1 MRNHHSR
8 AAAAASVAAAAAL
21 ALAAGLT
28 TPAAAAPASTP
39 RSLAGPSAPY
49 EQSAPSVP
57 SARSAEP
64 GGAGARS
71 APSTRVTLITGDRV
85 LLDADAEP
93 VGLERAPGREHIPV
107 SLRRENGHTSVL
119 PYDAQALIRAGTL
132 DPRLFDVTELGRPEY
147 RARGDG
153 RLQLIVG
160 YEGGSAPAA
169 RSALR
174 AADGPEVTR
183 TYPTL
188 GAEAV
193 SAAPG
198 AAAALW
204 EALTDPGRGTGRRAA
219 APGIATVW
227 LDAVRTA
234 TLDKST
240 RQIGADKAWAA
251 GYDGAGV
258 KIAVLDTGVDATHA
272 DLAGQVVAE
281 QNFSRAADA
290 QDHFGHGTHVASIA
304 AGTGARSGGAFKGV
318 APGAK
323 LLNGTVLDDRGSGDD
338 SGILAGIEWA
348 VAQSADIVNLSLGAP
363 DTAQTDP
370 LEAAVNKLSAETGVL
385 FAVAAGNRGRRG
397 PGTVDSP
404 GSANAALTVG
414 AVDDADLL
422 APFSSTGPR
431 VGDGGVKPDVTAPG
445 VDITAAAAPGS
456 VIERENGQDPAG
468 YLTISGTSMAT
479 PHVAGAAALL
489 KQQHPAWKGAELK
502 GALTASAGGTAYT
515 PYQQGTG
522 RIAVDGAL
530 GQSVVAQEGALT
542 YDTQRW
548 PHADDTPQSRKITY
562 RNLGGSPVTLDLAVA
577 GTGPDGKPAA
587 EGFFTLG
594 ARRLTVP
601 AGGTAETTLTVD
613 TRLGGTVDGTYSAY
627 ATATATGGGGAA
639 GGQSV
644 RTAAVA
650 ERETE
655 SYDLTLRHIGR
666 DGKPTKDYGTTV
678 QGTTGG
684 AASRRFEAYDAS
696 GTVTLRVPK
705 GGYLLDASVVVDP
718 ADSTKGA
725 DWIVQPRL
733 DIAGDT
739 TVTLDARTTRPV
751 DVTVPSTSA
760 VAQFVM
766 PTYTLREG
774 GKEYGFGFW
783 LDSLTGFRTRHLGPR
798 TEAGALSQ
806 QWDVHW
812 QDGTSA
818 EYHAVLGGPVR
829 SLATGYTRHLK
840 ARDLAA
846 LEVGQGASAPG
857 KEGSL
862 TAIGSLPD
870 SRGGSSMSVRRP
882 LPTTSTVY
890 VSTVDKVTWDLSF
903 VQSAGRDGNGFP
915 LEEATYSAESGRV
928 FTGSRTYRERFNTAV
943 FGPRT
948 DSAFGVVRDGNA
960 ITGSVP
966 LLADGSNHAGGIHA
980 ATGST
985 VLYRDGAVAGRSESP
1000 LASSGPFAVPAGE
1013 AAYKLTT
1020 TAQVRPEL
1028 SGTSSKT
1035 TATWWFRS
1043 KETAGPAPLP
1053 VSVVRFDA
1061 RPALDGTL
1069 PAGRTATFPV
1079 TVQGPAAPAPA
1090 PGSLRAQVSYDEGYT
1105 WQPLHVKDGK
1115 VSVKTPAKGGT
1126 VSLRG
1131 TVADR
1136 EGNKAEVTVIRAYLA
1151 G

>member
-1 MRNHHSR
+1 MRNHHGR
-8 AAAAASVAAAAAL
+8 AGAAASVAAAAAL

-28 TPAAAAPASTP
+28 TPASAAPA
-39 RSLAGPSAPY
+39 PSSAAAKSAQPAASAAPAA
-49 EQSAPSVP
+49 SA
-57 SARSAEP
+57 
-64 GGAGARS
+64 
-71 APSTRVTLITGDRV
+71 TRVTLITGDRV
-85 LLDADAEP
+85 VLDAGGEP
-93 VGLERAPGREHIPV
+93 IALERAAGREHIPV
-107 SLRRENGHTSVL
+107 SLRRENGRTSVL
-119 PYDAQALIRAGTL
+119 PYDAQPLIRAGKL

-147 RARGDG
+147 QGRRDG
-153 RLQLIVG
+153 RLRLIVG
-160 YEGGSAPAA
+160 YEAGGATAA

-174 AADGPEVTR
+174 AADGLDVTR
-183 TYPTL
+183 TYATL
-188 GAEAV
+188 DAEAV
-193 SAAPG
+193 SAAPRD
-198 AAAALW
+198 AAAVW
-204 EALTDPGRGTGRRAA
+204 EALTDPGRDTGRRAA

-240 RQIGADKAWAA
+240 RQIGAGQAWAA

-258 KIAVLDTGVDATHA
+258 KIAVLDTGIDATHA
-272 DLAGQVVAE
+272 DLSGQVVAE
-281 QNFSRAADA
+281 ANFSRAADA
-290 QDHFGHGTHVASIA
+290 ADHFGHGTHVASIA
-304 AGTGARSGGAFKGV
+304 AGTGSGSAGAFKGV

-323 LLNGTVLDDRGSGDD
+323 LLNGKVLDDRGSGDD
-338 SGILAGIEWA
+338 SGILAGMEWA
-348 VAQSADIVNLSLGAP
+348 VAQGADIVNLSLGAP
-363 DTAQTDP
+363 DTAQLDP
-370 LEAAVNKLSAETGVL
+370 LEAAVDKLSAEKGVL

-414 AVDDADLL
+414 AVDDAEVL

-431 VGDGGVKPDVTAPG
+431 IGDGGVKPDVTAPG

-456 VIERENGQDPAG
+456 VIDRETGQDPAG

-502 GALTASAGGTAYT
+502 GALSASAEGTAYT

-522 RIAVDGAL
+522 RIAVETAL
-530 GQSVVAQEGALT
+530 GQSVVAQEGALAF
-542 YDTQRW
+542 DEQRW

-562 RNLGGSPVTLDLAVA
+562 RNLGGSPVTLDLAVT
-577 GTGPDGKPAA
+577 GSGPDGKPAP

-594 ARRLTVP
+594 ARQLTVP
-601 AGGTAETTLTVD
+601 AGGTAETALTVD
-613 TRLGGTVDGTYSAY
+613 TRPGGAVDGMYSAY
-627 ATATATGGGGAA
+627 ATATATGGG
-639 GGQSV
+639 QSV
-644 RTAAVA
+644 RTAAVV

-655 SYDLTLRHIGR
+655 SYDLTLRHVGR
-666 DGKPTKDYGTTV
+666 DGKPAKDYGTTL
-678 QGTTGG
+678 QGTKGG
-684 AASRRFEAYDAS
+684 AAARRFEAYDAS

-705 GGYLLDASVVVDP
+705 GGYLLDASLVVDP
-718 ADSTKGA
+718 LDFTKRA
-725 DWIVQPRL
+725 DWIVQPQL

-751 DVTVPSTSA
+751 DITVPSKSA
-760 VAQFVM
+760 EAQFAM

-774 GKEYGFGFW
+774 GEEYGFGFW

-798 TEAGALSQ
+798 AEAGALSQ

-812 QDGTSA
+812 QDGASA
-818 EYHAVLGGPVR
+818 EYHAVLGSPVR

-840 ARDLAA
+840 PRDLAA
-846 LEVGQGASAPG
+846 LKIGQGASAPG

-862 TAIGSLPD
+862 MAIGNLPD
-870 SRGGSSMSVRRP
+870 SRSATSLSFRRP

-903 VQSAGRDGNGFP
+903 TQSAGQDGNGFP
-915 LEEATYSAESGRV
+915 LEEATYSAESGRT
-928 FTGSRTYRERFNTAV
+928 FTGGRTYREHFNTAV
-943 FGPRT
+943 FAPRADAVHGVFREG
-948 DSAFGVVRDGNA
+948 DS

-966 LLADGSNHAGGIHA
+966 LLADGANHVGDVYA

-985 VLYRDGAVAGRSESP
+985 VLRRDGVVAGRSEAP

-1013 AAYKLTT
+1013 AAYELTT
-1020 TAQVRPEL
+1020 TTRVRPEL
-1028 SGTSSKT
+1028 SGTSSEV

-1043 KETAGPAPLP
+1043 KQTDGPTALP

-1069 PAGRTATFPV
+1069 PAGRTVTFPV
-1079 TVQGPAAPAPA
+1079 TVQGPAAAAPA
-1090 PGSLRAQVSYDEGYT
+1090 SLRVRVSYDEGHT
-1105 WQPLHVKDGK
+1105 WHPLRVQDGE
-1115 VSVKTPAKGGT
+1115 VAVRTPAKGGT
-1126 VSLRG
+1126 VSLRA
-1131 TVADR
+1131 TVTDR
-1136 EGNKAEVTVIRAYLA
+1136 TGNKAEVTVIRAYLA